1 MTAVNPS
8 GNEKYW
14 LDGLPFEGLLL
25 QDVGTEKY
33 WFDGLPGEN
42 ICPMS
47 APIVTTPPITAKLVA
62 MGLI

>member
-1 MTAVNPS
+1 MAAVNPS

-14 LDGLPFEGLLL
+14 INGLPHTGLLL
-25 QDVGTEKY
+25 KDEGTEKY

-42 ICPMS
+42 IYPVS
-47 APIVTTPPITAKLVA
+47 APIVTSTSISPRLVA